1 MMDKNNNAVWEK
13 YSKTTHF
20 IGRFVSAITVI
31 MLVGAPFL
39 IGKYLGA
46 FPDIGA
52 VGKAFF
58 SVGLVWTVSLR
69 NFSSTPLCSARAVVI
84 LHLLPVIL

>member
-1 MMDKNNNAVWEK
+1 MDKNNNAVWEK

-20 IGRFVSAITVI
+20 IGRLVSAITVI

-46 FPDIGA
+46 FPSRAAGRRTQLL
-52 VGKAFF
+52 AF
-58 SVGLVWTVSLR
+58 GL
-69 NFSSTPLCSARAVVI
+69 NY
-84 LHLLPVIL
+84 